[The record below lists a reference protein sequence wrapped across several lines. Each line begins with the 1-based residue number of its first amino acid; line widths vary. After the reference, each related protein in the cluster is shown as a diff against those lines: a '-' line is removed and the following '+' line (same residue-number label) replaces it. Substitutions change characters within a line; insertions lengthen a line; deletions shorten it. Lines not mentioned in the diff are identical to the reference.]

1 MELKILISTQ
11 NMSYEE
17 WKEMRRKGIGGSD
30 AAAIAGLSKWKSPVA
45 VYLEKIGQAPK
56 EEVKSEAAYFGTKLE
71 DFVAKEFSKRTGFK
85 VRRKNAM
92 LQHPDYPFILANV
105 DRLIIGK
112 KEGLECK
119 IASEY
124 LKQEWED
131 EEVPTQY
138 LVQCQHYMAVTG
150 YQAWWIAVLIGGNK
164 FVYKKIERDQELIKQ
179 LIEIE
184 TDFWNKHVLLKEPPL
199 FDGSQASTDLLSH
212 MYPKGIDEEI
222 ELPESVNRLLEDYQS
237 AKQAKAEAIS
247 KVKKI
252 ENQIKAML
260 GEYERGVTKEHVVTW
275 RNVQTNRFDKRAFE
289 KDHPEL
295 LKKYTKIDSYRRFS
309 FK

>member
-1 MELKILISTQ
+1 
-11 NMSYEE
+11 
-17 WKEMRRKGIGGSD
+17 
-30 AAAIAGLSKWKSPVA
+30 
-45 VYLEKIGQAPK
+45 
-56 EEVKSEAAYFGTKLE
+56 
-71 DFVAKEFSKRTGFK
+71 
-85 VRRKNAM
+85 
-92 LQHPDYPFILANV
+92 
-105 DRLIIGK
+105 
-112 KEGLECK
+112 
-119 IASEY
+119 
-124 LKQEWED
+124 
-131 EEVPTQY
+131 
-138 LVQCQHYMAVTG
+138 
-150 YQAWWIAVLIGGNK
+150 
-164 FVYKKIERDQELIKQ
+164 
-179 LIEIE
+179 
-184 TDFWNKHVLLKEPPL
+184 
-199 FDGSQASTDLLSH
+199 